1 MSSDNPKLKIREAIN
16 LTNYRLNIRKDFI
29 NFLESTYGSQKHRL
43 YLFSRNE
50 SAPKIFLLQMQVPVK
65 FNNKTYDVS
74 ILVYFPLDFPNI
86 EPEVYIEKLKKIKIN
101 PNCLFYIEQDTLK
114 INYSCFFKWEPSIES
129 FRNLMAELYNQ
140 FNMAFPVFNSNDKY
154 EDINEIDGDC
164 YLKKN
169 LCREVELV
177 NPIVEKNKINNNNNN
192 NIDDINK
199 AMNELNLNNNNEKN
213 NNNRPIKKNIYGK
226 PMENIDI
233 NPNKNNTNN
242 NTNNNNNNFNNNNNN
257 NNVQENLLVNPYQN
271 KPPVFDEQKSKQAL
285 IKLLQ
290 KDLYPKINNAIQPI
304 TSTFMKLEK
313 IKENIHQKLNE
324 IEIVER
330 KEDNIRQ
337 VLNNLHKELDFTISE
352 PKEFERPDVTNLDT
366 AVIISNKDYYMKLAQ
381 EKVIEEY
388 ILIVKKNYEKQ
399 NIDFNTALNLIRT
412 NSRNI
417 FFLKYKNAHRFG
429 S

>member
-1 MSSDNPKLKIREAIN
+1 MSSNNSKLKIREAIN

-43 YLFSRNE
+43 YLFSRTE
-50 SAPKIFLLQMQVPVK
+50 SAPKIFLLQLQVPVK
-65 FNNKTYDVS
+65 FNNKSYDIS
-74 ILVYFPLDFPNI
+74 LLVYFPLDFPNL
-86 EPEVYIEKLKKIKIN
+86 EPEVYLEKIGKVKVN
-101 PNCLFYIEQDTLK
+101 PNCLFYIDQDTLK
-114 INYSCFFKWEPSIES
+114 INYSCFFKWQGTFES
-129 FRNLMAELYNQ
+129 FRNLSSELYNQ
-140 FNMAFPVFNSNDKY
+140 FNMAFPVFNTNDKY
-154 EDINEIDGDC
+154 EDINEIQGDC

-169 LCREVELV
+169 MCREVELI
-177 NPIVEKNKINNNNNN
+177 NPIVEKNKINNNNNID
-192 NIDDINK
+192 NIQK
-199 AMNELNLNNNNEKN
+199 GMNEMNLNNNNV
-213 NNNRPIKKNIYGK
+213 PLKKNIYGK
-226 PMENIDI
+226 PMESNEI
-233 NPNKNNTNN
+233 NPG
-242 NTNNNNNNFNNNNNN
+242 
-257 NNVQENLLVNPYQN
+257 QEAHLVNPYQN

-290 KDLYPKINNAIQPI
+290 KELYPKINNAIQPI
-304 TSTFMKLEK
+304 SSTYMKLER

-324 IEIVER
+324 IEVVER

-366 AVIISNKDYYMKLAQ
+366 AVIISNKDYYMKLAR

-399 NIDFNTALNLIRT
+399 NIDFSTALNLIRT
-412 NSRNI
+412 NTRNI

>member
-1 MSSDNPKLKIREAIN
+1 MSSDNQKLKIREAIN
-16 LTNYRLNIRKDFI
+16 LTNYKLNIRKDFI

-43 YLFSRNE
+43 YLFSRLE
-50 SAPKIFLLQMQVPVK
+50 SAPKIFLLQLQVPVK
-65 FNNKTYDVS
+65 FNNKTYDIS
-74 ILVYFPLDFPNI
+74 LLVYFPLDFPNI
-86 EPEVYIEKLKKIKIN
+86 EPEIYLEKFKKLKVN
-101 PNCLFYIEQDTLK
+101 PNCSFYIDQDTLQ
-114 INYSCFFKWEPSIES
+114 INYSCFFKWESSFES
-129 FRNLMAELYNQ
+129 FRNLMTELYNQ
-140 FNMAFPVFNSNDKY
+140 FNIAFPVFNTNDKY
-154 EDINEIDGDC
+154 EDINEIQGDC

-169 LCREVELV
+169 LCKEVELI
-177 NPIVEKNKINNNNNN
+177 NPIVEKNKINNNID
-192 NIDDINK
+192 NIDK
-199 AMNELNLNNNNEKN
+199 AMNEMNLKDNNDKNINNK
-213 NNNRPIKKNIYGK
+213 PIKKNIYGK
-226 PMENIDI
+226 PMENIDT
-233 NPNKNNTNN
+233 NQNKK
-242 NTNNNNNNFNNNNNN
+242 NNNNNNINNIISKENN
-257 NNVQENLLVNPYQN
+257 LVNPYQN

-304 TSTFMKLEK
+304 TSTFIKLEK
-313 IKENIHQKLNE
+313 IKENIHQKINE
-324 IEIVER
+324 IELVER

-337 VLNNLHKELDFTISE
+337 VLNNLHKELDFTIPE
-352 PKEFERPDVTNLDT
+352 PKELEKPDVTNLDS
-366 AVIISNKDYYMKLAQ
+366 AVIISNKDYYMKLAM

>member
-1 MSSDNPKLKIREAIN
+1 MSSNNSKLKIREAIN

-43 YLFSRNE
+43 YLFSRTE
-50 SAPKIFLLQMQVPVK
+50 SAPKIFLLQLQVPVK
-65 FNNKTYDVS
+65 YNNKSYDIS
-74 ILVYFPLDFPNI
+74 LLVYFPLDFPNL
-86 EPEVYIEKLKKIKIN
+86 EPEVYLEKIGKVKVN
-101 PNCLFYIEQDTLK
+101 PNCLFYIDQDTLK
-114 INYSCFFKWEPSIES
+114 INYSCFFKWQGTFES
-129 FRNLMAELYNQ
+129 FRNLSSELYNQ
-140 FNMAFPVFNSNDKY
+140 FNMAFPVFNTNDKY
-154 EDINEIDGDC
+154 EDINEIQGDC

-169 LCREVELV
+169 MCREVELI
-177 NPIVEKNKINNNNNN
+177 NPIVEKNKINNNNNID
-192 NIDDINK
+192 NIQK
-199 AMNELNLNNNNEKN
+199 GMNEMNLNNNNF
-213 NNNRPIKKNIYGK
+213 PPKKNIYGK
-226 PMENIDI
+226 PMESNEI
-233 NPNKNNTNN
+233 NPG
-242 NTNNNNNNFNNNNNN
+242 
-257 NNVQENLLVNPYQN
+257 QEAHLVNPYQN

-290 KDLYPKINNAIQPI
+290 KELYPKINNAIQPI
-304 TSTFMKLEK
+304 SSTYMKLER

-324 IEIVER
+324 IEVVER

-352 PKEFERPDVTNLDT
+352 RKEFERPDVTNLDT
-366 AVIISNKDYYMKLAQ
+366 AVIISNKDYYMKLAR

-399 NIDFNTALNLIRT
+399 NIDFSTALNLIRT
-412 NSRNI
+412 NTRNI

>member
-1 MSSDNPKLKIREAIN
+1 MSSNNTKLKIREAIN

-43 YLFSRNE
+43 YLFSRTE
-50 SAPKIFLLQMQVPVK
+50 SAPKIFLLQLQVPVK
-65 FNNKTYDVS
+65 FNNKSYDIS
-74 ILVYFPLDFPNI
+74 LLVYFPLDFPNL
-86 EPEVYIEKLKKIKIN
+86 EPEVYLEKIGKVKVN
-101 PNCLFYIEQDTLK
+101 PNCLFYIDQDTLK
-114 INYSCFFKWEPSIES
+114 INYSCFFKWQGTFES
-129 FRNLMAELYNQ
+129 FRNLSSELYNQ
-140 FNMAFPVFNSNDKY
+140 FNMAFPVFNTNDKY
-154 EDINEIDGDC
+154 EDINEIQGDC

-169 LCREVELV
+169 MCREVELI
-177 NPIVEKNKINNNNNN
+177 NPIVEKNKINNNNNID
-192 NIDDINK
+192 NIQK
-199 AMNELNLNNNNEKN
+199 GMNEMNLNNNNF
-213 NNNRPIKKNIYGK
+213 PPKKNIYGK
-226 PMENIDI
+226 PMESNEI
-233 NPNKNNTNN
+233 NPG
-242 NTNNNNNNFNNNNNN
+242 
-257 NNVQENLLVNPYQN
+257 QEAHLVNPYQN

-290 KDLYPKINNAIQPI
+290 KELYPKINNAIQPI
-304 TSTFMKLEK
+304 SSTYMKLER

-324 IEIVER
+324 IEVVER

-366 AVIISNKDYYMKLAQ
+366 AVIISNKDYYMKLAR

-399 NIDFNTALNLIRT
+399 NIDFSTALNLIRT
-412 NSRNI
+412 NTRNI